1 MIESRTRYPLDKRFV
16 CFMGRRLYCCLW
28 QGVPQK
34 TFLMC
39 RSDVK
44 CKIIYV
50 QVEWSCLTH
59 ESISQI
65 LLKQPSDSCW
75 WDKGTRTMQHSQAVT
90 GSLLLAWL
98 ALSFMDFSLGSKTV
112 SIRYHCSWTSTGWM
126 RRPDCIWDTWRSVI
140 LLSPTMAS
148 PGSVRLGIFELSN
161 LLLLEQGG
169 FFFLFS

>member
-59 ESISQI
+59 ESLSQI

-112 SIRYHCSWTSTGWM
+112 SIGTTVAEQVQAGWEDQTVFGT
-126 RRPDCIWDTWRSVI
+126 PGEVWFYCPQLWPPLDPWDWES
-140 LLSPTMAS
+140 LSFPT
-148 PGSVRLGIFELSN
+148 FCY
-161 LLLLEQGG
+161 
-169 FFFLFS
+169 